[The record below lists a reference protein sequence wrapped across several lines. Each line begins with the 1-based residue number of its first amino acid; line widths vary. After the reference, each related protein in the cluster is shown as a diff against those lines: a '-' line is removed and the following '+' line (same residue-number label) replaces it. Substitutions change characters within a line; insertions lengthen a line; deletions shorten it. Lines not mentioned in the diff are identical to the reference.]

1 MSPTRRWWKPR
12 RSGGAGDYDEGDP
25 FSLPNR
31 DDLQPMDTQEQEE
44 MILSFERNHAQQSRV
59 WRGVFAAF
67 LLGYAAFSIYS
78 AFYQALFPWDL
89 RYHAYFMEEI
99 HPWIVI
105 LADWVAVLACL
116 FAVKGL
122 IHRSSSYQQW
132 IWCSCYT
139 GLFLAVFWLYYML
152 RLPKFRWDVIWLPFG
167 PLSGAGICFYIDHL
181 LKDSFEDIRKLR
193 SCMYNYKTI

>member
-1 MSPTRRWWKPR
+1 MNRTGRWWRLR
-12 RSGGAGDYDEGDP
+12 RRGAPGELDDDDP
-25 FSLPNR
+25 FSLASH
-31 DDLQPMDTQEQEE
+31 DDLQPMDTQEQED
-44 MILSFERNHAQQSRV
+44 MILSLEKNHAQQNRL

-67 LLGYAAFSIYS
+67 LIGYAAFSMYS

-89 RYHAYFMEEI
+89 RFHAYFMEEM

-122 IHRSSSYQQW
+122 VDRSSSYQQW
-132 IWCSCYT
+132 FWFSCYAS
-139 GLFLAVFWLYYML
+139 LFLTVFWLYYML

-167 PLSGAGICFYIDHL
+167 PLSGSGICFYIDHL

-193 SCMYNYKTI
+193 GYMYNYKTI